1 MSDAAGTARLRAH
14 AISVGYRSRDVLH
27 DLTLAVPTGQF
38 TALLGP
44 NGSGKSTLLRAFAG
58 LTTLRAGEVTL
69 DGHALSTLSRRRLA
83 QYLSLLPQT
92 PHAPDDLAV
101 GDLVAQGRY
110 PHRRLFTP
118 WSSQD
123 QAICNDAMRLT
134 DVDDL
139 AARPLGRLSGGQRQR
154 AWIAMTLAQ
163 SADILLLD
171 EPTTYLDIA
180 HQLDILDLLRRLVR
194 DQGKT
199 IVAVLHDINH
209 AARFADRICLLKEG
223 RIVSSGAPRDIIQ
236 PDSLKEVFSIEATI
250 LHDPQ
255 DGVPVCVARR

>member
-1 MSDAAGTARLRAH
+1 MSEAAATARLRAH
-14 AISVGYRSRDVLH
+14 AISVGYRSRDVLQ
-27 DLTLAVPTGQF
+27 DLTLAVPPGRF

-44 NGSGKSTLLRAFAG
+44 NGSGKSTLLRALAG
-58 LTTLRAGEVTL
+58 LTPLHAGEVTL
-69 DGHALSTLSRRRLA
+69 DGRAIPTLSRRRLA
-83 QYLSLLPQT
+83 ETISLLPQT
-92 PHAPDDLAV
+92 PRAPDDLVV

-118 WSSQD
+118 WSSHD
-123 QAICNDAMRLT
+123 QLICNNAMRLT
-134 DVDDL
+134 DIDDL
-139 AARPLGRLSGGQRQR
+139 AARPIGALSGGQRQR

-180 HQLDILDLLRRLVR
+180 HQLDILDLLRRLVH

-209 AARFADRICLLKEG
+209 AARFADHICLLKDG
-223 RIVSSGAPRDIIQ
+223 RIVASGSPRDIIQ
-236 PDSLKEVFSIEATI
+236 PDHLREAFSIEVVI
-250 LHDPQ
+250 LDDPY
-255 DGVPVCVARR
+255 DSVPVCVARR